1 MDQRNPLKG
10 DKFISLPDPQRMIRA
25 GAQTVD
31 GLGKEHNFTV
41 LFFSG
46 LLALREMYENL
57 RGDPEAKIILVDRT
71 GEKAMLP
78 LFNADLEAR
87 GKSSARLTITLRDF
101 LVEKTGD
108 QRWPALVNSDRN
120 RSGLVLNHNEKAL
133 ASFRQLSLP
142 HEGW

>member
-10 DKFISLPDPQRMIRA
+10 AKFISLADPKSMIRA

-31 GLGKEHNFTV
+31 GWAKDNNFTV

-87 GKSSARLTITLRDF
+87 A
-101 LVEKTGD
+101 
-108 QRWPALVNSDRN
+108 N
-120 RSGLVLNHNEKAL
+120 RVHG
-133 ASFRQLSLP
+133 
-142 HEGW
+142 

>member
-1 MDQRNPLKG
+1 MDQRDPLKG
-10 DKFISLPDPQRMIRA
+10 AKFISLADPKSMIRA

-31 GLGKEHNFTV
+31 GWAKEKNFTV

-46 LLALREMYENL
+46 NLALREIYENL
-57 RGDPEAKIILVDRT
+57 RGDPDAKIIQVERT

-78 LFNADLEAR
+78 LFNAELEAR
-87 GKSSARLTITLRDF
+87 GKSRARLTITLRDF